1 MMPRLMNQ
9 FKAYGDNG
17 YNAAYNDTPE
27 TPYYSDEFQAAK
39 YEGREISQRA
49 FEALSAATTM
59 AHIPEFQSL
68 KKEAEE
74 LAVFQ
79 TPQTKIIG
87 LVGASGQG
95 KSSLINSL
103 LNCVE
108 ISPTNAG
115 GSACTSIVTE
125 FRQPKQN
132 QNAPILIE
140 IERFSNDGIAEIVEQ
155 AVIDYRRFAYIN
167 KKQSEATESNGD
179 TKTTESNRDTK
190 ATEATKVTEVTEDED
205 DEEFATLKKDAELG
219 WSILEAAFGD
229 REDFSEEFIK
239 GESIFATKQITQTL
253 LKWVEESV
261 WPATQ
266 GITRIETAN
275 NAEECSDKTSNIM
288 EGRLWPF
295 IRIIR
300 VYLKA
305 PILDAG
311 IVFADLPGLQ
321 DTNLARVKATERY
334 LFQCDHFFVI
344 SNISRILTDQNLKT
358 SLIQV
363 LSKHM
368 LLDSISGKQHPKFTI
383 VCTKADDL
391 NIRGLKRDIKQK
403 GTDEDR
409 AKLSALES
417 DQRNSNQKAY
427 KEMFAQNLR
436 DFV

>member
-1 MMPRLMNQ
+1 
-9 FKAYGDNG
+9 
-17 YNAAYNDTPE
+17 
-27 TPYYSDEFQAAK
+27 
-39 YEGREISQRA
+39 
-49 FEALSAATTM
+49 M

-74 LAVFQ
+74 LTVFQ

-115 GSACTSIVTE
+115 SRACTSIVTE

-140 IERFSNDGIAEIVEQ
+140 IERFSNDGITEIVEQ

-167 KKQSEATESNGD
+167 KEQSEATESNGD
-179 TKTTESNRDTK
+179 TK
-190 ATEATKVTEVTEDED
+190 ATEATKVTEATEDED
-205 DEEFATLKKDAELG
+205 DEEFAALKKDAELG

-239 GESIFATKQITQTL
+239 GESIFATKQITQIL
-253 LKWVEESV
+253 LKWIEESV

-266 GITRIETAN
+266 GITLIETAN

-288 EGRLWPF
+288 ESRLWPF

-300 VYLKA
+300 VYLRA

-321 DTNLARVKATERY
+321 DTNFARVKATERY
-334 LFQCDHFFVI
+334 LFSVI
-344 SNISRILTDQNLKT
+344 T
-358 SLIQV
+358 SSSFRTYLV
-363 LSKHM
+363 S
-368 LLDSISGKQHPKFTI
+368 
-383 VCTKADDL
+383 
-391 NIRGLKRDIKQK
+391 
-403 GTDEDR
+403 
-409 AKLSALES
+409 
-417 DQRNSNQKAY
+417 
-427 KEMFAQNLR
+427 
-436 DFV
+436 